1 MIVCFVHTNCGLTPP
16 KHHSCVQIVHI
27 WNLFDELN
35 NMVAQKSR
43 EKQKRGMLMVSA
55 ERKRTM
61 AKNRVQKYGK
71 EEILK
76 WFDSDN
82 SNSIYGYMYGAPY
95 VYSCGIEK
103 SEWRRDKLIEIKKSE
118 LRLGV
123 NKDCFVFIWGWPGPD
138 FNIYEFSDYGV
149 TWAFSES
156 EVDTGYVME
165 KQGNAWKLV
174 KNNYV

>member
-1 MIVCFVHTNCGLTPP
+1 M
-16 KHHSCVQIVHI
+16 S
-27 WNLFDELN
+27 
-35 NMVAQKSR
+35 
-43 EKQKRGMLMVSA
+43 
-55 ERKRTM
+55 
-61 AKNRVQKYGK
+61 K

-76 WFDSDN
+76 WFNSDS
-82 SNSIYGYMYGAPY
+82 SNPIYGYMYGAPY
-95 VYSCGIEK
+95 VYSGGIEK

-118 LRLGV
+118 IRLGE

-138 FNIYEFSDYGV
+138 FNIYRFSDYGV

-156 EVDTGYVME
+156 EVDTDYVME